1 MKKNIKTMLVLVLI
15 SITTLIFIPEVSAA
29 TLITSNNCYY
39 FNSSTGSYSAKQI
52 NSNYDVR
59 DCHKELTGETDV
71 DGKKAYCVEWAKEI
85 RDKSY
90 QKNSSW
96 NKNSKNAILAGIIIE
111 NINKNYSG
119 NEAYGMT
126 AAVLNTFFSKK
137 YSYASSMNLYSTN
150 DNIKK
155 YYDGASKEYTD
166 NGYNTSTSIPQ
177 PTISGT
183 RMLDYNSTGKYYISK
198 AIKATLT
205 KEYGGDPVSYTI
217 TVNNQA
223 QICTTST
230 GKGCSTSKTV
240 TGTSYTFYVK
250 VHEAVVSAGR
260 TIKVTINGENS
271 STYPSVLQYI
281 GTTYANDTQ
290 KLIVPTIVSVN
301 RTTSQSYNLTVP
313 DLTQHMIKIIKV
325 DEYGNEL
332 PGSKLA
338 LYKDGTTGIPLKE
351 NINGNS
357 EIIYTSPKATT
368 ETDDFFNHDY
378 FLVERSSPNGY
389 VLNNDV
395 IAIEKEA
402 LNNSTTEICYNT
414 EGEELQK
421 VDSSRCDF
429 ENYDYVCLDS
439 KGQKTDKVTVENNCE
454 VTETPTPGEDGT
466 QTAQEETETPSG
478 GDNNQN
484 EGNNNQGTEG
494 DGETTEPTP
503 EEPVETYTKACYSKS
518 ESKAVDSSYCT
529 DKEKYTKIQTS
540 KGNITIIKTNVLNKV
555 YISKTDMTG
564 QKEVPGASLKVCTKE
579 NYDRNNLNCETAKT
593 IKGIEMSWI
602 STSSS
607 KLIQGVPTGKYV
619 IIEVLPP
626 KGYELITSV
635 TEFEVDD
642 TGKVISGGKTITE
655 ETPIVINNKIN
666 SLTIS
671 KQDITTSK
679 ELPGATLS
687 ICLTYYNEET
697 KKIELDI
704 SEVTGDCIPVILAD
718 GTRATW
724 ISTNE
729 PHKIEGLA
737 VGTYYLVENIAP
749 KGYSIAESILFTVN
763 NDGSITDANNK
774 PITDN
779 KIIMKDE
786 IIKQV
791 TTGDLPLIAIITIG
805 LVGLATG
812 VFCYHYS
819 TKKYNT
825 I

>member
-1 MKKNIKTMLVLVLI
+1 MKKHIKTMLILVLI
-15 SITTLIFIPEVSAA
+15 AITTLIFIPEVSAA
-29 TLITSNNCYY
+29 TLPVSNNCYY
-39 FNSSTGSYSAKQI
+39 FNSSTGAYSAKQT
-52 NSNYDVR
+52 NSNYER
-59 DCHKELTGETDV
+59 DCVKELTGETDV
-71 DGKKAYCVEWAKEI
+71 DGKKAYCVEWEKQI

-96 NKNSKNAILAGIIIE
+96 NKNSKNAILAGIMIK
-111 NINKNYSG
+111 NINGNYSG

-126 AAVLNTFFSKK
+126 AAALNTFFSKK
-137 YSYASSMNLYSTN
+137 YSYASSMNFYSTN
-150 DNIKK
+150 DTIKK

-183 RMLDYNSTGKYYISK
+183 SILDYNSTGKYYISK
-198 AIKATLT
+198 AITATLT

-240 TGTSYTFYVK
+240 TGTSYKFYVK
-250 VHEAVVSAGR
+250 VHEAVVGAGT

-290 KLIVPTIVSVN
+290 KLIVPTSININ
-301 RTTSQSYNLTVP
+301 RTTSQSYNLTIP
-313 DLTQHMIKIIKV
+313 DLQQHMIKVIKV

-338 LYKDGTTGIPLKE
+338 LYRGETTGTPLKE
-351 NINGNS
+351 NSNGNA

-368 ETDDFFNHDY
+368 ETDDFFNYDY
-378 FLVERSSPNGY
+378 FLVEKTSPNGY
-389 VLNNDV
+389 VLNND
-395 IAIEKEA
+395 IIKIEKGA
-402 LNNSTTEICYNT
+402 FSNSTTEKCYNT
-414 EGEELQK
+414 EGEDLQET
-421 VDSSRCDF
+421 DSSRCDF
-429 ENYDYVCLDS
+429 ENYDYVCLNS
-439 KGQKTDKVTVENNCE
+439 KGEKTSDVTVENNCE
-454 VTETPTPGEDGT
+454 VIEMPKPGEGGEPTTQDETGT
-466 QTAQEETETPSG
+466 TE
-478 GDNNQN
+478 GDSNT
-484 EGNNNQGTEG
+484 EGGNNSGTEG
-494 DGETTEPTP
+494 DGENNEQTP
-503 EEPVETYTKACYSKS
+503 EKPVETYRKACYNKR
-518 ESKAVDSSYCT
+518 EGKEVDASYCT

-540 KGNITIIKTNVLNKV
+540 NGNITIIKTNVLNKV
-555 YISKTDMTG
+555 YISKTDMTS

-579 NYDRNNLNCETAKT
+579 NYDRNSLNCETAKT
-593 IKGIEMSWI
+593 INGIEMSWI

-626 KGYELITSV
+626 NGYELITSV

-642 TGKVISGGKTITE
+642 NGKVISNRGEITE
-655 ETPIVINNKIN
+655 SNPIIINNQIN
-666 SLTIS
+666 HLYIS

-679 ELPGATLS
+679 ELPGAKLS
-687 ICLTYYNEET
+687 VCLTYYNEET

-704 SEVTGDCIPVILAD
+704 SEVTGDCIPAILAD

-737 VGTYYLVENIAP
+737 AGTYYLVENIAP
-749 KGYSIAESILFTVN
+749 KGYSTAESILFTVN
-763 NDGSITDANNK
+763 QDGTITDANNK
-774 PITDN
+774 PIANN

-791 TTGDLPLIAIITIG
+791 ATGDLSIIAIITIG
-805 LVGLATG
+805 LISLATG
-812 VFCYHYS
+812 VICYHYS
-819 TKKYNT
+819 AKKYNL